1 MVKRRDQ
8 LSVLI
13 LFASIEGQTRKIA
26 QFVEAEV
33 RRAGHEATLVD
44 ASNKNAVVTFEGF
57 DTVIL
62 AAPVHERRH
71 PPNFELL
78 LTASRADLAGRRTLM
93 ISVSL
98 GAAFP
103 ELHEEA
109 REYLDEMK
117 MRTSLKPNAE
127 TLVAGAVRPSSYG
140 YYETEVLRHAVLRNQ
155 AINPSTQEVE
165 FTDWEA
171 LAAVVTEFVSADA

>member
-1 MVKRRDQ
+1 MT
-8 LSVLI
+8 VLV

-26 QFVEAEV
+26 RFVEAEV
-33 RRAGHEATLVD
+33 RKAGHEATLVD
-44 ASNKNAVVTFEGF
+44 VSDKMAKVTFEGF

-71 PPNFELL
+71 PPAFELL
-78 LTASRADLAGRRTLM
+78 LTASRPELGDRRTLM

-103 ELHEEA
+103 ELHAEA
-109 REYLDEMK
+109 QEYLDEMK

-127 TLVAGAVRPSSYG
+127 ALVAGAVRPGSYG
-140 YYETEVLRHAVLRNQ
+140 YYETQVLRHAILHNH
-155 AINPSTQEVE
+155 AIDPSIQEQE
-165 FTDWEA
+165 FTDWDA
-171 LAAVVTEFVSADA
+171 LAAVVKQFVSADA

>member
-1 MVKRRDQ
+1 M
-8 LSVLI
+8 SVLI
-13 LFASIEGQTRKIA
+13 LFESIEGQTRKIA
-26 QFVEAEV
+26 QFVETKV
-33 RRAGHEATLVD
+33 RSAGYKATLVD
-44 ASNKNAVVTFEGF
+44 ASDKMAEVTFEGF

-78 LTASRADLAGRRTLM
+78 LTASRADLAARRTLM
-93 ISVSL
+93 VSVSL

-109 REYLDEMK
+109 QDYLDEMK
-117 MRTSLKPNAE
+117 MRTSLKPNVE
-127 TLVAGAVRPSSYG
+127 LLVAGAVRPSSYS

-155 AINPSTQEVE
+155 AIDPGTQEHE

-171 LAAVVTEFVSADA
+171 LAVVVTEFVSAGA